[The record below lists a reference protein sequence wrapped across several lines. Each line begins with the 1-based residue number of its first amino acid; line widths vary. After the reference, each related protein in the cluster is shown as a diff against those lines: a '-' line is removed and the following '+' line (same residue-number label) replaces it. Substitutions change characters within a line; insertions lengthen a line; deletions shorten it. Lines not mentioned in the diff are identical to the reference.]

1 MNRLVI
7 VPDATLEAAG
17 LALKLRLA
25 AIAGEID
32 ATNIPPFMGPHALRC
47 LTWAAAENT
56 DSEILLWARE
66 KNGYAV
72 AWASGTPREDV
83 EGRGRADQMEGMIA
97 RIFETHRSESEGAH
111 DLQAADW
118 TNLERLRGATIDA
131 MAASPVILF
140 ESCVAVLSRVRYRG
154 KTANESTATA
164 PAESASLLARLIED
178 RLIRVTLGM
187 ESS

>member
-7 VPDATLEAAG
+7 VPDAALEAAG
-17 LALKLRLA
+17 LALKSRLA

-32 ATNIPPFMGPHALRC
+32 ATNIQPFMGPHALRC
-47 LTWAAAENT
+47 LTWAAEKNA

-83 EGRGRADQMEGMIA
+83 EGRGRADEMEGMIA
-97 RIFETHRSESEGAH
+97 RVFESHHSESERAH

-140 ESCVAVLSRVRYRG
+140 ESCVAVLSRVRYRA
-154 KTANESTATA
+154 KTENETTAAA

-178 RLIRVTLGM
+178 RLIRATLGM